1 MSQYAS
7 GTFSHVGL
15 LASFGVGLTP
25 SPAVATVGGMQPID
39 RNKLVS
45 ELTAEELA
53 TLIRASIPP
62 PAERPKR
69 LPVEISDVTFNSV
82 LTVWLYS
89 IPAILLIGGLMALG
103 TCALG
108 AIGVAGLG
116 GVK

>member
-1 MSQYAS
+1 MN
-7 GTFSHVGL
+7 
-15 LASFGVGLTP
+15 
-25 SPAVATVGGMQPID
+25 PID

-45 ELTAEELA
+45 QLTAEEFA

-69 LPVEISDVTFNSV
+69 LPVEIADVTFNSV

-89 IPAILLIGGLMALG
+89 IPAIILVSGLMALG

>member
-1 MSQYAS
+1 MN
-7 GTFSHVGL
+7 
-15 LASFGVGLTP
+15 
-25 SPAVATVGGMQPID
+25 PID

-69 LPVEISDVTFNSV
+69 LP
-82 LTVWLYS
+82 
-89 IPAILLIGGLMALG
+89 G